1 MGFPFSTSG
10 LTPVPIMSSW
20 GVFDANIIPPLRP
33 TEKSLLPTVSP
44 SPFIR
49 ERRVSSY
56 FNREHTGKTKALVS
70 NIRDFEYIVTQTE
83 VESLLLEINLIK
95 KYEPK
100 YNILLKD
107 NKSYPYIEITGETYP
122 RLIISRPRK
131 IKGHKGKLF
140 GPYPNAMAARR
151 TVQMLNRIYP
161 FRKCHTMDKK
171 VCLYYHIGQCLGYC
185 EKKIDK
191 EKIKKMVDEV
201 TSFLKGNYKEVK
213 EKIENLMKESSASLN
228 FERALE
234 YREMLE
240 YIDKVLEKQKI
251 SLNDNINRDVI
262 NYYVKNEYISFQV
275 LHLRDGRINMRDKEI
290 FPLIDDVNDTLSYFV
305 TSFYDKNEVPKEV
318 LVSEDF
324 DINLLEETINTKF
337 IVPKKGIKKKI
348 VDMAYS
354 NAKISL
360 EEEFEL
366 IIRDDKRT
374 FGANEELGKLI
385 NIPNLRRIETFDNAH
400 LFGTFTVSGMVVF
413 TNGKPDKKEYRKY
426 KITSGSKDDYHTM
439 KEVIYRRYYRVLHD
453 NLKRPDLI
461 IVDGGISQ
469 IHAAK
474 EVLDSLYL
482 SIPVLGLKKND
493 KHSTTALISEDK
505 EYNIDKTSDVFH
517 LLTRIQDEVHRYT
530 ITYHRNIRSKAS
542 LSSIIDNVPNIGEVR
557 KKTLLKKY
565 KTITKLKSL
574 TEDELSKDLP
584 RNVARELAQ
593 FLKNYDTNS
602 KEEN

>member
-1 MGFPFSTSG
+1 MDK
-10 LTPVPIMSSW
+10 IK
-20 GVFDANIIPPLRP
+20 
-33 TEKSLLPTVSP
+33 EKLSLLTTNPGCYLMKNSDGDIIYVGKAKNLK
-44 SPFIR
+44 
-49 ERRVSSY
+49 RRVSSY

-191 EKIKKMVDEV
+191 EKIKKMIDEV

-251 SLNDNINRDVI
+251 SLTDNINRDVI

-324 DINLLEETINTKF
+324 DVNLLEETINTKF

-593 FLKNYDTNS
+593 FLKNYDTNN

>member
-1 MGFPFSTSG
+1 MDK
-10 LTPVPIMSSW
+10 IK
-20 GVFDANIIPPLRP
+20 
-33 TEKSLLPTVSP
+33 EKLSLLTTNPGCYLMKNSDGDIIYVGKAKNLK
-44 SPFIR
+44 
-49 ERRVSSY
+49 RRVSSY

-324 DINLLEETINTKF
+324 DVNLLEETINTKF

>member
-1 MGFPFSTSG
+1 MDK
-10 LTPVPIMSSW
+10 IK
-20 GVFDANIIPPLRP
+20 
-33 TEKSLLPTVSP
+33 EKLSLLTTNPGCYLMKNSDGDIIYVGKAKNLK
-44 SPFIR
+44 
-49 ERRVSSY
+49 RRVSSY

-275 LHLRDGRINMRDKEI
+275 LHLRDGRINMRDKKI

-348 VDMAYS
+348 LDMAYS

-593 FLKNYDTNS
+593 FLKNYDTNN

>member
-1 MGFPFSTSG
+1 MDK
-10 LTPVPIMSSW
+10 IK
-20 GVFDANIIPPLRP
+20 
-33 TEKSLLPTVSP
+33 EKLSLLTTNPGCYLMKNSDGDIIYVGKAKNLK
-44 SPFIR
+44 
-49 ERRVSSY
+49 RRVSSY

-191 EKIKKMVDEV
+191 EKIKKMIDEV

-348 VDMAYS
+348 LDMAYS

-593 FLKNYDTNS
+593 FLKNYDTNN